1 MAVTVDSLSIEI
13 GYQANNAS
21 EGIDKLVESLRRL
34 RSACRISALQKL
46 ADGINGLNAALNSVD
61 PSSVQNVSDLSNAI
75 QRMSGARMPRGGF
88 NVNVNT
94 NEVNAAADA
103 VGDLNDT
110 ERDNA
115 EATGDVAQEADRASG
130 GLARMRSSFAALAD
144 RIKRSNG
151 FLKTF
156 WNAIKRIAFYR
167 LIRSM
172 IKAIT
177 DAFKEGIHN
186 AYQFSKAIDYRLA
199 TAMDKVS
206 SATMKMKNQLGSLG
220 AEVISAV
227 SPVLI
232 RLAKIIT
239 WVADKMA
246 QFIAAMQGYSTYL
259 KATDVS
265 KPWEEGA
272 DAVKKYKSNL
282 QGFDELNVIEAPESK
297 SDDDGG
303 FGSMFEVADVS
314 SKIAEFAEKIK
325 GIITWVKD
333 HLDEL
338 LPIVLAIG
346 AALLAWKLSSLL
358 GVQFGKI
365 FGILLTIV
373 GVFLEIKGAAD
384 AWVNGVNW
392 SNFQQMLIGTLM
404 ITAGLSIA
412 FGAVAGAVGLLVGG
426 IVMLVVGIHDWIA
439 TGELTTE
446 TLALIE
452 AGIIAVGVALALLT
466 GSWIP
471 LVIAAV
477 VGIVLVIYKYW
488 DEIKAF
494 FAKVWQAIKTFF
506 SNIPTYAS
514 AIWAKIVTG
523 AKKLGSDIKKVFQTI
538 VSSIQTILAK
548 IKQFFTTKVINPIT
562 TALTNFKNTVVGIFN
577 TIVNTVGSFINNA
590 FSTVI
595 NGILKSI
602 EDVINFFING
612 INGAIDIINKIPGVQ
627 ITLLDP
633 ISLPRL
639 ASGGIAYSETTA
651 IIGEQGKEAVLP
663 LENNTQ
669 WMDILAD
676 KVSQNINVS
685 FTIKEDP
692 RGLFEVTQEEAA
704 KFVRRTNRPPYPSPS
719 RA

>member
-61 PSSVQNVSDLSNAI
+61 PNSVQNVSELSNAI

-103 VGDLNDT
+103 VDNLNEANDRCADT
-110 ERDNA
+110 
-115 EATGDVAQEADRASG
+115 TGDVAQEAEQANG
-130 GLARMRSSFAALAD
+130 GLARLCSSFAALAD
-144 RIKRSNG
+144 RIRRSNG

-177 DAFKEGIHN
+177 DGFKEGIHN

-232 RLAKIIT
+232 RLAKTIT

-246 QFIAAMQGYSTYL
+246 QFLAAMQGYSTYL

-272 DAVKKYKSNL
+272 DAVKKYKSNI
-282 QGFDELNVIEAPESK
+282 QGFDELNVIETPSSSGTDY
-297 SDDDGG
+297 SD
-303 FGSMFEVADVS
+303 MFEVVDVS
-314 SKIAEFAEKIK
+314 EKIK
-325 GIITWVKD
+325 KRIEWLKEHLQQLIPIIT
-333 HLDEL
+333 
-338 LPIVLAIG
+338 AIG
-346 AALLAWKLSSLL
+346 TGLLAWKLSKAL
-358 GVQFGKI
+358 GTSFTKI
-365 FGILLTIV
+365 WGILMAIAGAIQL
-373 GVFLEIKGAAD
+373 IKGFWD
-384 AWVNGVNW
+384 AWVNGLNTD
-392 SNFQQMLIGTLM
+392 NLNTMLGGALSLI
-404 ITAGLSIA
+404 AGLTLA
-412 FGAVAGAVGLLVGG
+412 FGGLGGVIGALISSFALLVIG
-426 IVMLVVGIHDWIA
+426 IKEYIT
-439 TGELTTE
+439 TGEMSNETTQALWIGITGFGGSLGWIIKLWVLFKNAE
-446 TLALIE
+446 TNAKKEGKSTFDYLDERTNGLSTKFIGFVIKVLSKIE
-452 AGIIAVGVALALLT
+452 
-466 GSWIP
+466 
-471 LVIAAV
+471 
-477 VGIVLVIYKYW
+477 
-488 DEIKAF
+488 EIKRKVKSF
-494 FAKVWQAIKTFF
+494 FTDFG
-506 SNIPTYAS
+506 SNAQS
-514 AIWAKIVTG
+514 KFNEIVSKFRG
-523 AKKLGSDIKKVFQTI
+523 MVSQLGSIISGFATNVGNVFR
-538 VSSIQTILAK
+538 
-548 IKQFFTTKVINPIT
+548 
-562 TALTNFKNTVVGIFN
+562 GIGN
-577 TIVNTVGSFINNA
+577 TIKEIFVGSINAALNSIFEGVENSVNSFIKA
-590 FSTVI
+590 I
-595 NGILKSI
+595 NGI
-602 EDVINFFING
+602 INILN
-612 INGAIDIINKIPGVQ
+612 AIPGVN
-627 ITLLDP
+627 IKEFGELK
-633 ISLPRL
+633 LPRL

-676 KVSQNINVS
+676 KVSQNINVT

-692 RGLFEVTQEEAA
+692 KGLFEVTQEEAA
-704 KFVRRTNRPPYPSPS
+704 KFVRRTGRPAYPSPS

>member
-115 EATGDVAQEADRASG
+115 EATGNVAQEADRASG
-130 GLARMRSSFAALAD
+130 GLARMRSSFATLAD

-246 QFIAAMQGYSTYL
+246 QFLAAMQGYSTYL

-282 QGFDELNVIEAPESK
+282 QGFDELNVIETSSSSGTDY
-297 SDDDGG
+297 SD
-303 FGSMFEVADVS
+303 MFEVVDVS
-314 SKIAEFAEKIK
+314 EKIK
-325 GIITWVKD
+325 KFAETIKKILEGVKE
-333 HLDEL
+333 HFEQL
-338 LPIVLAIG
+338 LPLITAIG
-346 AALLAWKLSSLL
+346 TALLAWKLSKAL
-358 GVQFGKI
+358 GTSFTKTW
-365 FGILLTIV
+365 GILMAIAGAIQL
-373 GVFLEIKGAAD
+373 IKGFWD
-384 AWVNGVNW
+384 AWVNGLNTD
-392 SNFQQMLIGTLM
+392 NLNTMLGGALSLI
-404 ITAGLSIA
+404 AGLTLA
-412 FGAVAGAVGLLVGG
+412 FGGLGGVIGALISSFALLVIGIKNYITTGEMSNETTQALWIGITGFGG
-426 IVMLVVGIHDWIA
+426 SLGWIIKLWVLFKNAETNAKKEGKSTFDYLDERTNGLSTKFIGFVIKVLSKIEEIKRKVKSFFTDFGSNAQSKFNEIVSKFKGMVSQLGSSINGFATNVGNVFRGIGNTIKETFVGSINA
-439 TGELTTE
+439 ALNSVFEKVENSVNSFIKSINGIINILNAIPGVNIKELGELT
-446 TLALIE
+446 
-452 AGIIAVGVALALLT
+452 
-466 GSWIP
+466 
-471 LVIAAV
+471 
-477 VGIVLVIYKYW
+477 
-488 DEIKAF
+488 
-494 FAKVWQAIKTFF
+494 
-506 SNIPTYAS
+506 
-514 AIWAKIVTG
+514 
-523 AKKLGSDIKKVFQTI
+523 
-538 VSSIQTILAK
+538 
-548 IKQFFTTKVINPIT
+548 
-562 TALTNFKNTVVGIFN
+562 
-577 TIVNTVGSFINNA
+577 
-590 FSTVI
+590 
-595 NGILKSI
+595 
-602 EDVINFFING
+602 
-612 INGAIDIINKIPGVQ
+612 
-627 ITLLDP
+627 
-633 ISLPRL
+633 LPRL

-676 KVSQNINVS
+676 KVSQNINVT
-685 FTIKEDP
+685 FTVKEDP
-692 RGLFEVTQEEAA
+692 KGLFEVTQEEAA